1 MDSDLNAGQGLLTKA
16 QQTILQEEVT
26 IRNRKSGELQRGKM
40 MKEYQSGTGKTGK
53 TMDMRV
59 SIIKSLSSLSNQER
73 DWCVYELFN
82 TLERL

>member
-53 TMDMRV
+53 TMDMRE
-59 SIIKSLSSLSNQER
+59 KSLSSLSNQER
-73 DWCVYELFN
+73 DWCIYELFN